1 MLQDLKKNAVLAR
14 DNMPL
19 EASSMKAKFKDRIFQ
34 SLKRE
39 FQSEISKGTGFQPEA
54 EKMLLK
60 IASAVSDIAMD
71 IVQELQTNAQV
82 APGQAVV
89 TSMGPG
95 STVSPGRII

>member
-1 MLQDLKKNAVLAR
+1 
-14 DNMPL
+14 MPL
-19 EASSMKAKFKDRIFQ
+19 EANAMKAKFKDRIYQ
-34 SLKRE
+34 GLKRE
-39 FQSEISKGTGFQPEA
+39 FQSEISKGKDFQPDA

-95 STVSPGRII
+95 STVSPGKIL